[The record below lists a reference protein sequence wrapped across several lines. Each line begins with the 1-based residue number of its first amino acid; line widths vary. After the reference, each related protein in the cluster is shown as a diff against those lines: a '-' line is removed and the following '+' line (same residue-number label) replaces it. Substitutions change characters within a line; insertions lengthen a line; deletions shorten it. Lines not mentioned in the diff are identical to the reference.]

1 MFVGC
6 QGQQGDDPPRSR
18 GGNKGKSLEIESRR
32 LCLVAEDPRSTKRVG
47 FINVGHRK
55 GLVSHLLQV

>member
-6 QGQQGDDPPRSR
+6 RGQQGDYSPRSR
-18 GGNKGKSLEIESRR
+18 GGNKGKSLEIEN
-32 LCLVAEDPRSTKRVG
+32 LLDCALLQTKRIG
-47 FINVGHRK
+47 FINVGHRE

>member
-6 QGQQGDDPPRSR
+6 RSQQGDYSPRSR
-18 GGNKGKSLEIESRR
+18 GGNKGKSLEIEN
-32 LCLVAEDPRSTKRVG
+32 LLDCALLQTKRVG